1 MKDIFEQLVFLKPML
16 DIHSPKVQDTSTWSL
31 FLTFC
36 SIVTGAVNIVTGTF
50 TFISG
55 TVMGISVY
63 FAITLFVIMVADL
76 ITGLMASIKE
86 KKPKESKKGLRWAVK
101 FIIYVAGIYVL
112 NGLCI
117 EASLTGLDEI
127 AVPMQIIKFYLLIH
141 ICIWETISI
150 DENLVRCGI
159 NLNITKFVREASSI
173 FKQKIGVK

>member
-76 ITGLMASIKE
+76 ITGLMASSKE
-86 KKPKESKKGLRWAVK
+86 KKTKESKKGLRWAVK
-101 FIIYVAGIYVL
+101 FIIYVAGIHIL

-117 EASLTGLDEI
+117 EASVTGLDEI

-159 NLNITKFVREASSI
+159 NLNITKIVREASSI

>member
-16 DIHSPKVQDTSTWSL
+16 DINSPKVQDTGGWSL

-76 ITGLMASIKE
+76 ITGLMASSKE
-86 KKPKESKKGLRWAVK
+86 HKPKESKKGLRWAVK
-101 FIIYVAGIYVL
+101 FFIYVTGIYIL
-112 NGLCI
+112 NGLCV
-117 EASLTGLDEI
+117 EAAVTGLDEI
-127 AVPMQIIKFYLLIH
+127 AVPMQIIKFYLLFH
-141 ICIWETISI
+141 ICIWETLSI

-159 NLNITKFVREASSI
+159 NLNITKFVREVSSI
-173 FKQKIGVK
+173 FKSKIGVK

>member
-1 MKDIFEQLVFLKPML
+1 
-16 DIHSPKVQDTSTWSL
+16 
-31 FLTFC
+31 
-36 SIVTGAVNIVTGTF
+36 
-50 TFISG
+50 
-55 TVMGISVY
+55 
-63 FAITLFVIMVADL
+63 MVADL
-76 ITGLMASIKE
+76 ITGLMASSKE
-86 KKPKESKKGLRWAVK
+86 KKTKESKKGLRWAVK
-101 FIIYVAGIYVL
+101 FIIYVAGIHIL

-117 EASLTGLDEI
+117 EASVTGLDEI

>member
-1 MKDIFEQLVFLKPML
+1 MKDIFEQLIFLKPML
-16 DIHSPKVQDTSTWSL
+16 DINSPKVQDTGGWSL

-76 ITGLMASIKE
+76 ITGLMASSKE
-86 KKPKESKKGLRWAVK
+86 HKPKESKKGLRWAVK
-101 FIIYVAGIYVL
+101 FFIYVAGIYIL
-112 NGLCI
+112 NGLCV
-117 EASLTGLDEI
+117 EAAVTGLDEI
-127 AVPMQIIKFYLLIH
+127 AVPMQIIKFYLLFH
-141 ICIWETISI
+141 ICIWETLSI

-159 NLNITKFVREASSI
+159 NLNITKFVREVSSI
-173 FKQKIGVK
+173 FKSKIGVK

>member
-16 DIHSPKVQDTSTWSL
+16 DINSPKVQDTGGWSL

-76 ITGLMASIKE
+76 ITGLMASSKE
-86 KKPKESKKGLRWAVK
+86 HKPKESKKGLRWAVK
-101 FIIYVAGIYVL
+101 FFIYVAGIYIL
-112 NGLCI
+112 NGLCV
-117 EASLTGLDEI
+117 EAAVTGLDEI
-127 AVPMQIIKFYLLIH
+127 AVPMQIIKFYLLFH
-141 ICIWETISI
+141 ICIWETLSI

-159 NLNITKFVREASSI
+159 NLNITKFVREVSSI
-173 FKQKIGVK
+173 FKSKIGVK